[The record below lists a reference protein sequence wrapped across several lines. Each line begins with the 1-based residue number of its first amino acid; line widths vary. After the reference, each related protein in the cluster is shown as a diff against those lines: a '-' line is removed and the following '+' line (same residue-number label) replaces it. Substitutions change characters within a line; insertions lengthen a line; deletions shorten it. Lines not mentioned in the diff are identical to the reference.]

1 MQLVDD
7 VKELQEDRGEA
18 AIGAVA
24 KVAPLVE
31 PVTKGQPLLLYESAE
46 TLQGPVV
53 GVKAQLGYTGHLSE
67 DEFSLRLWY
76 SFQRRPKPDM

>member
-7 VKELQEDRGEA
+7 VKELEEDRGETTV
-18 AIGAVA
+18 GAVA

-31 PVTKGQPLLLYESAE
+31 PVTKGQPLLFYQGAE

-53 GVKAQLGYTGHLSE
+53 GVKAQLGYTGHLGV
-67 DEFSLRLWY
+67 
-76 SFQRRPKPDM
+76 